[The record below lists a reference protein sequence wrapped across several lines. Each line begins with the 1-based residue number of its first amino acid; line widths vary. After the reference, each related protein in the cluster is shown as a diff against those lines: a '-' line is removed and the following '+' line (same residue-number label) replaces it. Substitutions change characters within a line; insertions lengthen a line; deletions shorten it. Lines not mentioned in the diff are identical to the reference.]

1 MLEAEANKKGRE
13 RLRAITNRLS
23 EAELATLTGDG
34 WTVGAALGH
43 LAFWDNRVRDLILR
57 WKESGIGP
65 SPIDTDNI
73 NDAMKPLL
81 RAIPGREVVEQ
92 ALRAAEAV
100 DAEIENLPEEL
111 KPGVEALV
119 KEGKLRLDRSI
130 HRNEHLDQ
138 IERALA
144 DNR

>member
-23 EAELATLTGDG
+23 EAELAMLTGDG
-34 WTVGAALGH
+34 WTVGATLGH

-81 RAIPGREVVEQ
+81 RAIPGREAVEQ